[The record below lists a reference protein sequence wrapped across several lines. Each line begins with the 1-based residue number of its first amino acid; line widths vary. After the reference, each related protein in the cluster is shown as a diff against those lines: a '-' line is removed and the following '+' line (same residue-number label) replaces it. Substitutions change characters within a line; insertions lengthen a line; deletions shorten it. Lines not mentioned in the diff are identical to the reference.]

1 MGLGASPSCWTSW
14 AAWPKLSNPHLPHLL
29 NRHNDRA
36 VVGINVSSVRV
47 RSRFLLS
54 IAVFLAHRVHSS
66 VEGRKDGGQR
76 EGRTKRREGL
86 KQDEL

>member
-1 MGLGASPSCWTSW
+1 MGLGASSLCWTSW
-14 AAWPKLSNPHLPHLL
+14 AAWPKLSKPHLPHLL
-29 NRHNDRA
+29 NGCNDRA

-47 RSRFLLS
+47 RSMFLLS
-54 IAVFLAHRVHSS
+54 IAAFLACRGHSR

-76 EGRTKRREGL
+76 EGRTKRGEGL